1 MQPIASNPPTASIYR
16 CEHGG
21 IHLVCQNV
29 NIGLHPDEFF
39 TLNREVQQA
48 MSLIEAGV
56 WSCSYLSLS
65 WHTTVLC
72 LSASV
77 LPPLAEV
84 MQEAAE
90 AIELEGFT
98 ATPKTACHSRSPSVK
113 VFPGAQSVLG
123 QPVPNM
129 DDHLN

>member
-1 MQPIASNPPTASIYR
+1 MQPIASNPPIASIYR

-21 IHLVCQNV
+21 IHLICQNV
-29 NIGLHPDEFF
+29 NIGLHPDEFC
-39 TLNREVQQA
+39 TLNREVQHA
-48 MSLIEAGV
+48 MSLIEDGI

-90 AIELEGFT
+90 TIELEDIKP
-98 ATPKTACHSRSPSVK
+98 TPQTICHPRSPSIK
-113 VFPGAQSVLG
+113 VFPGSQFVLR

>member
-1 MQPIASNPPTASIYR
+1 MQPIASNPPIASIYR

-21 IHLVCQNV
+21 IHLVCQNI

-48 MSLIEAGV
+48 MNLIEAGI

-72 LSASV
+72 LSASI

-90 AIELEGFT
+90 AIELEGIST
-98 ATPKTACHSRSPSVK
+98 TPKTACHPRSPSVK
-113 VFPGAQSVLG
+113 VFPESQFVLR
-123 QPVPNM
+123 QPVPNI